1 MQTLPRPSPHRSIRR
16 GWARDSPPPTTLA
29 EKRRITFV
37 IADVGIGRGD
47 THCERVRRK
56 QTHTTEGSTLGYA
69 DDIIP
74 TLRKSG
80 FNAIGFNEKSL
91 LDSET
96 KGMVDQYIG
105 IISIGIT
112 GEMYTSTQ
120 HVLQAMDLNKYQS
133 KCLMQ
138 ALHKHACAT
147 SERTIKSRRALEFG
161 SAPQADNAANPIQ
174 PGAADPG

>member
-1 MQTLPRPSPHRSIRR
+1 MIFKPFRAHT
-16 GWARDSPPPTTLA
+16 
-29 EKRRITFV
+29 
-37 IADVGIGRGD
+37 
-47 THCERVRRK
+47 RK
-56 QTHTTEGSTLGYA
+56 QTHTTEEGSTLGYA
-69 DDIIP
+69 DIIP

-96 KGMVDQYIG
+96 KGTVDQYIG
-105 IISIGIT
+105 IISIGITT

-161 SAPQADNAANPIQ
+161 SAPQAGGNAANPVQ